1 MSEEKYGHIVQII
14 GPVID
19 VAFDDESH
27 LPNLLDALEIEKPNG
42 EKLITEVQQDIG
54 ENTMRTIAMDST
66 DGLKRGMK
74 VRCMGAPISMPTGE
88 QVKGRLFNVIGD
100 SIDGLKKVESKK
112 RNSIHR
118 DPPKFENLSTKQEV
132 LFTGIKVIDLIEP
145 YAKGGKIGLF
155 GGAGV
160 GKTVL
165 IMELINKHSYIERN
179 STSS

>member
-19 VAFDDESH
+19 VAFDDESQ
-27 LPNLLDALEIEKPNG
+27 LPNLLDALEIVKDNG
-42 EKLITEVQQDIG
+42 DKILTEVQQDIG

-66 DGLKRGMK
+66 DGLRRGMK
-74 VRCMGAPISMPTGE
+74 VRCLGNPISMPTGD
-88 QVKGRLFNVIGD
+88 QVKGRLFNVIGE
-100 SIDGLKKVESKK
+100 SIDGLKKVDSVK

-145 YAKGGKIGLF
+145 YAKGGKI
-155 GGAGV
+155 A
-160 GKTVL
+160 
-165 IMELINKHSYIERN
+165 
-179 STSS
+179 